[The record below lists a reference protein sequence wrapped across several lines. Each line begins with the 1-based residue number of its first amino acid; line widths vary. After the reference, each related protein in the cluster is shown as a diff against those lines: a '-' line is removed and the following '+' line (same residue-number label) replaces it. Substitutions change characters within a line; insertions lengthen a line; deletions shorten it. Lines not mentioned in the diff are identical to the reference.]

1 MFRVGS
7 FFRFF
12 FALAFL
18 TILVWSAKS
27 SAVAQQDKSAADQGT
42 SDKSQETDPLK
53 RPINEKQKKQNAKSL
68 KIELSKQDKKWLD
81 EDVRWIISDEER
93 ATFKQL
99 SNEEEREQFIEAFWQ
114 RRDPTPDTAENE
126 FKDEHYRRIAYANEH
141 FAAGIP
147 GWKTDRGKI
156 YIMYGPADEIE
167 SHPAGGSYQ
176 RPMEEGG
183 GETSTFPFE
192 QWRYRYLEGIGQEVI
207 VEFVDNCMCGDY
219 HMTMDRS
226 EKDALLYTPNAGLT
240 LYEQMGIAN
249 KASRFTQGGVERLGA
264 SPFNHNMQSKEFD
277 RLDNMRS

>member
-1 MFRVGS
+1 MSLRGAPIMFRVGS

-99 SNEEEREQFIEAFWQ
+99 SNEEERGMPAPVVQF
-114 RRDPTPDTAENE
+114 PVTAGAVALAVNAPGIGSGV
-126 FKDEHYRRIAYANEH
+126 RLIALTGYGSE
-141 FAAGIP
+141 
-147 GWKTDRGKI
+147 TDRQRS
-156 YIMYGPADEIE
+156 AQ
-167 SHPAGGSYQ
+167 AGFDAHLTK
-176 RPMEEGG
+176 P
-183 GETSTFPFE
+183 
-192 QWRYRYLEGIGQEVI
+192 
-207 VEFVDNCMCGDY
+207 VD
-219 HMTMDRS
+219 
-226 EKDALLYTPNAGLT
+226 L
-240 LYEQMGIAN
+240 
-249 KASRFTQGGVERLGA
+249 
-264 SPFNHNMQSKEFD
+264 D
-277 RLDNMRS
+277 RLLALITEAAT

>member
-42 SDKSQETDPLK
+42 SDKSQETDTHK

-126 FKDEHYRRIAYANEH
+126 FKEEHYRRIAYANEH

-147 GWKTDRGKI
+147 GWKTDRGRI
-156 YIMYGPADEIE
+156 YIMYGPADEVE
-167 SHPAGGSYQ
+167 SHPSGGAYE

-183 GETSTFPFE
+183 GSTSTFPFE
-192 QWRYRYLEGIGQEVI
+192 QWRYRYLEGVGQEVI
-207 VEFVDNCMCGDY
+207 IEFVDDCMCGAY
-219 HMTMDRS
+219 EMTMDRS
-226 EKDALLYTPNAGLT
+226 EKDALLMTPGGGLT
-240 LYEQMGIAN
+240 QYEQMGLSN
-249 KASRFTQGGVERLGA
+249 KADRFNGGLERLGTG
-264 SPFNHNMQSKEFD
+264 
-277 RLDNMRS
+277 